1 MTETP
6 AAPTPEKTL
15 FKTQLTT
22 EEAKAAVIKEL
33 ADKEAAAAAAAKIPP
48 VKGSEAPTATVTDP
62 AKPAVT
68 TTQTDYTLDLPENSV
83 LTKEELAEWNKSY
96 KDKGLTKEQAQADLQ
111 SKDQVAKA
119 AQTRLQAMQVQELRT
134 MVDGWKDAV
143 NKDPEIGGSNLAAT
157 AIKGSRALKATAS
170 PALQKLLVDSGFIHH
185 PEVIRHMIQVHDLIG
200 EDGWVKSSNGTPSQS
215 AVTMDDKAKKLFGNP
230 TKETV

>member
-22 EEAKAAVIKEL
+22 EEAKAAAIKEL
-33 ADKEAAAAAAAKIPP
+33 ADKVTEP
-48 VKGSEAPTATVTDP
+48 VKESEAPTATVTDP

-68 TTQTDYTLDLPENSV
+68 TTQTDYTLDLPENSA
-83 LTKEELAEWNKSY
+83 LTKEELAEWSKGY
-96 KDKGLTKEQAQADLQ
+96 KEKGLTKEQAQADVQ

-119 AQTRLQAMQVQELRT
+119 AQTRLQQKQEQELKT
-134 MVDGWKDAV
+134 AVATWQDQV
-143 NKDPEIGGSNLAAT
+143 NKDPELGGTNLAAT

-200 EDGWVKSSNGTPSQS
+200 EDGWVKSSNGNPSQP

-230 TKETV
+230 TKETF